1 MDGWMDGW
9 IDGWM
14 DGLMDGWIDGW
25 MDGWMIDWLI
35 DWLVGWL
42 VGWFDW
48 FVWLIDWLV
57 DWWIDWWMDGWIDWL
72 IWLICLIDWLVPFQ
86 AFLRMLLKSHER
98 VAEKMASSKAG
109 HTGMIFAHKIQPQEM
124 RPQSWKILPY
134 DGCISLERFRIPF
147 LKGIWPRFRLLL
159 RYNLSSKSEV
169 EFHCWFFEWSIFWER
184 PGCCKSK

>member
-1 MDGWMDGW
+1 MQCVFFIFTVNIWFFVVVSSTFHSLPHTIQKSSGHVIYVRGWNEFW
-9 IDGWM
+9 PHLQAIDR
-14 DGLMDGWIDGW
+14 
-25 MDGWMIDWLI
+25 
-35 DWLVGWL
+35 
-42 VGWFDW
+42 
-48 FVWLIDWLV
+48 
-57 DWWIDWWMDGWIDWL
+57 
-72 IWLICLIDWLVPFQ
+72 CPFQ